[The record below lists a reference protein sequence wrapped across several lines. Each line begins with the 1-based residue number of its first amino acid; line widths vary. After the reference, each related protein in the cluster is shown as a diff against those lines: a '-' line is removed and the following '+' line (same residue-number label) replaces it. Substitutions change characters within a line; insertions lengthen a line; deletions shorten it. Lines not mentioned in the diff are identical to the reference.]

1 MSNTNTLKSLNRR
14 ESIKHLVWGA
24 FALAMPQLLKAKG
37 SLKRNGLKLAVQQ
50 YSFNR
55 QLRDGS
61 LDIFNYPKTVVDGT
75 GIKALEYF
83 NGHFMDKA
91 GDRKFFKELRKRCDD
106 LGATNT
112 MMLCKSTFALD
123 SSKAKTRSKSVD
135 EFKPW
140 LEGVKTLGGTT
151 IRVDC
156 KSTGDY
162 EEQKKHAADGLNTLC
177 NVAAK
182 MSLDIVV
189 ENHGGYSSN
198 GKWLAELMALVNRS
212 NCGSLPDFQNFKD
225 YDAYQ
230 GVKDLMPSAKI
241 VCAKSKE
248 FDAKGNEVN
257 VDYYRLMKIVMDSG
271 FKGYVGIEFEGH
283 GIDPVKGILAT
294 KTLIERA
301 VADA

>member
-1 MSNTNTLKSLNRR
+1 
-14 ESIKHLVWGA
+14 
-24 FALAMPQLLKAKG
+24 
-37 SLKRNGLKLAVQQ
+37 
-50 YSFNR
+50 
-55 QLRDGS
+55 
-61 LDIFNYPKTVVDGT
+61 
-75 GIKALEYF
+75 
-83 NGHFMDKA
+83 
-91 GDRKFFKELRKRCDD
+91 
-106 LGATNT
+106 
-112 MMLCKSTFALD
+112 
-123 SSKAKTRSKSVD
+123 
-135 EFKPW
+135 
-140 LEGVKTLGGTT
+140 
-151 IRVDC
+151 
-156 KSTGDY
+156 
-162 EEQKKHAADGLNTLC
+162 
-177 NVAAK
+177 
-182 MSLDIVV
+182 
-189 ENHGGYSSN
+189 
-198 GKWLAELMALVNRS
+198 MALVNRS